1 MHSCKQMENGFEYI
15 TVTNEAASAKIALQG
30 AHLFEY
36 SAKESADYI
45 WLSQESRFK
54 EGEAIRGG
62 IPLCWP
68 RFGNRDASLPQHGFA
83 RTAKFSLLDVV
94 EISPTLTQVRF
105 GLKETQESLE
115 LWPFAF
121 ELEVVFEIGKQLS
134 IAMHTKNCSQKQMM
148 LTQALHT
155 YFRVDDITKVKISG
169 LEGIGFVDTL
179 DNTIKKESEP
189 IVIDKEIDRVY
200 LGTKE
205 KHIVLEDGSK
215 KLSIDAKGSDSCIV
229 WNPWIEKCAKMSA
242 MQPEAYREFVC
253 IESANAFDDARY
265 LAPGE
270 VHSLKVLYKEV

>member
-1 MHSCKQMENGFEYI
+1 MPNGFEYI
-15 TVTNEAASAKIALQG
+15 SVTNEAASAKIALQG

-36 SAKESADYI
+36 SAKESAEYI

-83 RTAKFSLLDVV
+83 RTAKFSLFDVA

-105 GLKETQESLE
+105 GLKETPKSLE

-121 ELEVVFEIGKQLS
+121 ELEVVFEIGEQLS

-155 YFRVDDITKVKISG
+155 YFRVDDISKVKISG
-169 LEGIGFVDTL
+169 LEGVSFVDTL
-179 DNTIKKESEP
+179 DNTTKKESAL
-189 IVIDKEIDRVY
+189 IVIDREIDRVY
-200 LGTKE
+200 LGTAKRT
-205 KHIVLEDGSK
+205 ITLEDGSK

-253 IESANAFDDARY
+253 IESANAFDDTRY

-270 VHSLKVLYKEV
+270 VYSLKVLYKEV

>member
-1 MHSCKQMENGFEYI
+1 MENGFEYI
-15 TVTNEAASAKIALQG
+15 AVTNEAASAKIALQG

-36 SAKESADYI
+36 RAKESAEYI

-83 RTAKFSLLDVV
+83 RTAKFLLLDVV

-121 ELEVVFEIGKQLS
+121 ELEVVFEIGKQLN

-155 YFRVDDITKVKISG
+155 YFCVDDISKVKISG
-169 LEGIGFVDTL
+169 LEGVSFIDTL
-179 DNTIKKESEP
+179 DNTTKKESEP

-200 LGTKE
+200 LGTAKRT
-205 KHIVLEDGSK
+205 ITLEDSSK

-253 IESANAFDDARY
+253 IESANAFDDTRY

-270 VHSLKVLYKEV
+270 VYSLKVLYKEV

>member
-1 MHSCKQMENGFEYI
+1 MENGFEYI

-169 LEGIGFVDTL
+169 LEGIDFVDTL

>member
-1 MHSCKQMENGFEYI
+1 MYSCKQMENGFEYI

-36 SAKESADYI
+36 SVKESAEYI
-45 WLSQESRFK
+45 WLSKESHFK

-83 RTAKFSLLDVV
+83 RIAKFSLLDIV

-105 GLKETQESLE
+105 GLKETPKSLE
-115 LWPFAF
+115 LWPFSF
-121 ELEVVFEIGKQLS
+121 ELEVIFEIGKQLS

-155 YFRVDDITKVKISG
+155 YFCVDDISKIKISG

-179 DNTIKKESEP
+179 DDTTKKESEP
-189 IVIDKEIDRVY
+189 IVIDREIDRVY

-205 KHIVLEDGSK
+205 KHIVFEDGSK

-242 MQPEAYREFVC
+242 MQPKAYREFVC

>member
-1 MHSCKQMENGFEYI
+1 MYSCEQMEDGFEYI

-36 SAKESADYI
+36 SAKERADYI
-45 WLSQESRFK
+45 WLSRESSFK

-83 RTAKFSLLDVV
+83 RTAKFSLLNVI
-94 EISPTLTQVRF
+94 EISSTLTQVRF
-105 GLKETQESLE
+105 GLKETPQSLE
-115 LWPFAF
+115 LWPFSF
-121 ELEVVFEIGKQLS
+121 ELEVVFEIGAQLS

-155 YFRVDDITKVKISG
+155 YFCVDDISKVKISG
-169 LEGIGFVDTL
+169 LEGVSFVDTL
-179 DNTIKKESEP
+179 DNTTKKESEE
-189 IVIDKEIDRVY
+189 IVIDREIDRVY
-200 LGTKE
+200 LGTKT
-205 KHIVLEDGSK
+205 KSIVLQDRVKRLCIEAD
-215 KLSIDAKGSDSCIV
+215 GSDSCII

-270 VHSLKVLYKEV
+270 VHSLKILYKEL